1 MRGAPPIAFVLAV
14 LASAPAAAKN
24 ISITL
29 APTVEVSAGTF
40 TLRVKIGNAG
50 DEAAQSVT
58 PVLHFGEKETRGQTK
73 QSLGPNESFDQS
85 LSLPIGDLK
94 PGRWPFQLRVDY
106 TDANQYPFQ
115 ALQVNAVLVGQP
127 PPAKM
132 TVPLVKPD
140 PLATTSPLHVRLK
153 NLTGTAR
160 TVTVSVLVPEGL
172 DVAEPIQP
180 VALAGWED
188 KPVTAQ
194 LVNRSALP
202 GSKYPV
208 YLVAEYDDDAAHQSV
223 IAQSVV
229 EIVAARSFFE
239 RQRSFIIAGAILLAV
254 VWLSIIVWRV
264 SGRASVRP
272 ASGRR

>member
-58 PVLHFGEKETRGQTK
+58 PILHFGEKETRGQTK

-160 TVTVSVLVPEGL
+160 TVAVSVLVPEGL

>member
-58 PVLHFGEKETRGQTK
+58 PILHFGEKEARGQTK

-160 TVTVSVLVPEGL
+160 TVAVSVLVPEGL

-208 YLVAEYDDDAAHQSV
+208 YLVAEYDDAAAHQSV